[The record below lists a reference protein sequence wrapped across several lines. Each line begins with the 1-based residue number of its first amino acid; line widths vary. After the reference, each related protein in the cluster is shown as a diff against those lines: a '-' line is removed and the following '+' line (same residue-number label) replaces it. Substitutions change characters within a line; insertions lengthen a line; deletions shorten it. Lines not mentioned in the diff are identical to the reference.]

1 MRTTIS
7 HREWLKQQRAE
18 KIRHA
23 QEVWKD
29 KDYGI
34 TFVETRRGARL
45 TWDIDRERFVA
56 LMGLHQLR
64 DEVLASLERQLVVQ
78 LRGAGIAWD
87 EIGWALGISRDAVRK
102 RHPDAD
108 RDARAMAAG
117 GEVVP

>member
-7 HREWLKQQRAE
+7 YREWLKQQRSK
-18 KIRHA
+18 KIRHM

-29 KDYGI
+29 EDYGI
-34 TFVETRRGARL
+34 GIRETRRGARL
-45 TWDIDRERFVA
+45 TWDIDREQIVA

-64 DEVLASLERQLVVQ
+64 GQVLARIESELVIG
-78 LRGAGIAWD
+78 LRADGMPWE

-117 GEVVP
+117 GEVQG

>member
-1 MRTTIS
+1 MR
-7 HREWLKQQRAE
+7 REVSQRERLKRQRAE

-29 KDYGI
+29 QEYGI
-34 TFVETRRGARL
+34 SVSETRRGGRL
-45 TWDIDRERFVA
+45 TWDIDREQFVA

-64 DEVLASLERQLVVQ
+64 GHVLAGMEHDLVIG
-78 LRGAGIAWD
+78 LRAAAIPWD

-108 RDARAMAAG
+108 RDVRAMTAG
-117 GEVVP
+117 GEVRG

>member
-1 MRTTIS
+1 MRTEVTY
-7 HREWLKQQRAE
+7 REWLKRQRAK
-18 KIRHA
+18 KIRHL

-29 KDYGI
+29 QDYGI
-34 TFVETRRGARL
+34 AVSETRRGARL
-45 TWDIDRERFVA
+45 TWEIDREQFVA

-64 DEVLASLERQLVVQ
+64 GQVLARIEGDLVIG
-78 LRGAGIAWD
+78 LRAAGIPWD

-117 GEVVP
+117 GEVQ